1 VKSFA
6 DLTQTRRREDR
17 AARVAPIAREAS
29 TLEQLQQALGNR
41 ALTQLLSPAPAP
53 PSYTV
58 TAEGIGTFKAKAF
71 IGPERRTGGGAGRPV
86 ERQEPDKEPKES
98 ARFSFSIVLPMDGYT
113 ATLQF
118 YEREGRHIPSLEV
131 AAERSL
137 RRIVLRFTDVL
148 VVSFR
153 PDTNRQ
159 ETERLEEVG
168 FEGSLDQKNSRF

>member
-1 VKSFA
+1 MKSFA
-6 DLTQTRRREDR
+6 DLTQTGRREDR
-17 AARVAPIAREAS
+17 AARVAPVAREAS
-29 TLEQLQQALGNR
+29 TLEELQQALGNR
-41 ALTQLLSPAPAP
+41 ALTQLLSPAPAR

-58 TAEGIGTFKAKAF
+58 TADGIGTFKAKAF
-71 IGPERRTGGGAGRPV
+71 IGPERRTGGGGGRPI
-86 ERQEPDKEPKES
+86 EQEPDREPKES
-98 ARFSFSIVLPMDGYT
+98 ARFSFSIVKPMDAFT

-131 AAERSL
+131 ALERSL

-153 PDTNRQ
+153 PDTTTQQ